1 MSLFV
6 GTDIGGTFT
15 DVVGYDSSA
24 GKLTFGKKLT
34 NRSDLVEGVMSCLD
48 EVALPLAAIDT
59 LKHGTTQVI
68 NTLVE
73 RSGARTALVTTAG
86 FRDIVEIGRAG
97 RPIAFDLNYTRE
109 APLVERELCI
119 ELAERI
125 NAQGEVVTPIAADD
139 LDRLVARLTELDV
152 EAVAVSFL
160 NAYLNPVHEIAV
172 TELLRERMPHAYVT
186 AASELSRE
194 WFEYER
200 TSTAVANAYVGPKTK
215 GYVKRFDNK
224 LSEAAF
230 PGLFY
235 MMGSNGGVLPVKR
248 TMEQPIALVE
258 SGPIGGCVG
267 AAVYANHLGLERL
280 IAFDMGGT
288 TAKCALVEGGLS
300 EVQDTYYVGGYDRG
314 IPLRTPVLDIVEVGT
329 GGGSIAYVEGARLHV
344 GPISAGSDPGPVC
357 FGRGGEK
364 PTVTDTNLI
373 LGRIGGAR
381 FLNGQLPLDIAAA
394 NDAIAGEICRPLGYT
409 AEADTDRVAD
419 GILTL
424 ANAQMATAIKEIT
437 IERGR
442 DVREF
447 ALFVFGGGGPLHGV
461 ELARELGIPQVI
473 VPPEP
478 GNFSALGMLFADARV
493 DEVQSFRLDVE
504 DLSASALQAQI
515 RDLKAR
521 AEQTLQDDFAA
532 TSVTFEHQAEMRFRG
547 QRHSLRVVFAPD
559 DDGAKLRRNF
569 FAEYLRKYGHVDE
582 HNPVEIIGVRVA
594 GFAATY
600 TPDIA
605 TVKQMP
611 AAQSVDPREIR
622 EVFFAN
628 AETRVST
635 SVFEREKLPVGFEA
649 DGPAIVEEFGST
661 TVVGPGDHL
670 RVGELGE
677 MTIDVASAS

>member
-1 MSLFV
+1 M
-6 GTDIGGTFT
+6 
-15 DVVGYDSSA
+15 
-24 GKLTFGKKLT
+24 
-34 NRSDLVEGVMSCLD
+34 
-48 EVALPLAAIDT
+48 P
-59 LKHGTTQVI
+59 
-68 NTLVE
+68 
-73 RSGARTALVTTAG
+73 
-86 FRDIVEIGRAG
+86 
-97 RPIAFDLNYTRE
+97 
-109 APLVERELCI
+109 
-119 ELAERI
+119 ERI
-125 NAQGEVVTPIAADD
+125 NTQGEVVTPIATDD
-139 LDRLVARLTELDV
+139 LDRLVARLTDLDI

-172 TELLRERMPHAYVT
+172 TKQLRERMPHAYVT

-200 TSTAVANAYVGPKTK
+200 TSTAIANAYVGQKAK
-215 GYVKRFDNK
+215 GYVNRFDEK
-224 LSEAAF
+224 LAEDAF

-267 AAVYANHLGLERL
+267 AAVYA
-280 IAFDMGGT
+280 
-288 TAKCALVEGGLS
+288 
-300 EVQDTYYVGGYDRG
+300 
-314 IPLRTPVLDIVEVGT
+314 
-329 GGGSIAYVEGARLHV
+329 GGGSIAYVDGTRLHV

-357 FGRGGEK
+357 FGHGGKK

-394 NDAIAGEICRPLGYT
+394 NEALVDEICRPLGYT
-409 AEADTDRVAD
+409 TKSDTVQVAN

-437 IERGR
+437 IERGQ

-504 DLSASALQAQI
+504 DLSAAALQAHI

-521 AEQTLQDDFAA
+521 VEHTLQDDFAA

-547 QRHSLRVVFAPD
+547 QRHSLRVVFEPD
-559 DDGAKLRRNF
+559 DDGAKLKQNF
-569 FAEYLRKYGHVDE
+569 FAEYLRKYGHVEE

-600 TPDIA
+600 TPDVT
-605 TVKQMP
+605 TVKPMP
-611 AAQSVDPREIR
+611 SERHVDPRETR
-622 EVFFAN
+622 DVFFAN

-635 SVFEREKLPVGFEA
+635 PVFEREKLAVGFEA
-649 DGPAIVEEFGST
+649 EGPAIVEEFGST

-677 MTIDVASAS
+677 MTISVASAS